1 MPVNAKKLPS
11 TAVMLGGTMKSETM
25 LGSPAIAIW
34 TMANEATDREKRRLI
49 ILEAM
54 VESLKTRIWCQDF
67 EEDGI
72 YGGECRLGDCGHHDF
87 WPIIPIQKAQTDQN
101 P

>member
-1 MPVNAKKLPS
+1 MKL
-11 TAVMLGGTMKSETM
+11 LIGK
-25 LGSPAIAIW
+25 
-34 TMANEATDREKRRLI
+34 NRRLI

-72 YGGECRLGDCGHHDF
+72 YGGECRLGDCGYHDF
-87 WPIIPIQKAQTDQN
+87 WSIISIQKARTDQN
-101 P
+101 PQEAQRYLLPILGLNHDLKSGLWAIRSQ